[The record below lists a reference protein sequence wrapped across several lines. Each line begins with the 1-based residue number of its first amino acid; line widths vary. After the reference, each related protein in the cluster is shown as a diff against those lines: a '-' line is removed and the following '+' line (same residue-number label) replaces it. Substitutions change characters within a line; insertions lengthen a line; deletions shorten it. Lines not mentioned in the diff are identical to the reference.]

1 MYGSLPSQNTDL
13 VGRPCLSRARNI
25 QPHIAALYPYL
36 DARCLNYAWQVGLTG
51 VSAKDKEEDIDV
63 LLNGAD
69 ELQDALKSALDPGQD
84 DKTERQ
90 AFVRLVNVLI
100 GLGLEGQLDKAR
112 EHVGAETAA
121 GKKE

>member
-1 MYGSLPSQNTDL
+1 M
-13 VGRPCLSRARNI
+13 
-25 QPHIAALYPYL
+25 
-36 DARCLNYAWQVGLTG
+36 
-51 VSAKDKEEDIDV
+51 SAKDKDEDIDV

-69 ELQDALKSALDPGQD
+69 ELQTALKSALSPGQD
-84 DKTERQ
+84 DKAERQ

-121 GKKE
+121 GKEKQ